1 MLYKELAYPATATIL
16 AIVIYLVQSK
26 NVALGRIKYNVPAPK
41 TMGHNDDFDRIMRAH
56 LNTLEQMPIFLPL
69 LWIFALTIS
78 PYYSCIL
85 GIAWAIGRVAYSFG
99 YYKSA
104 EGRHNLIGYLSDL
117 AGLIL
122 LLGSIY
128 GSVIMFINN

>member
-1 MLYKELAYPATATIL
+1 MLSKELAYPALATIM
-16 AIVIYLVQSK
+16 AIIVFLFQSK
-26 NVALGRIKYNVPAPK
+26 NVAKGRIKYNVLSPK
-41 TMGHNDDFDRIMRAH
+41 TMGHNDNFDRIFRVH

-78 PYYSCIL
+78 PIYSFGL
-85 GIAWAIGRVAYSFG
+85 GVAWSIGRIAYSIG

-117 AGLIL
+117 ASLIL
-122 LLGSIY
+122 MV
-128 GSVIMFINN
+128 GSVIGSIMLLVK

>member
-1 MLYKELAYPATATIL
+1 MLYKELAYPAAATIL

-26 NVALGRIKYNVPAPK
+26 NVAMGRIKYKVSAPQ
-41 TMGHNDDFDRIMRAH
+41 TMGHNDNFDRIMRVH
-56 LNTLEQMPIFLPL
+56 QNTLEQMPIFLPL
-69 LWIFALTIS
+69 LWIFALTVS
-78 PYYSCIL
+78 AYYSCVL
-85 GIAWAIGRVAYSFG
+85 GILWSIGRVAYSIG

-122 LLGSIY
+122 LVGSIY
-128 GSVIMFINN
+128 GAVNLLIS

>member
-1 MLYKELAYPATATIL
+1 MLYKELAYPAAATIL

-26 NVALGRIKYNVPAPK
+26 NVAMGRIKYNVLAPK
-41 TMGHNDDFDRIMRAH
+41 TMGYNDNFDRIMRVH
-56 LNTLEQMPIFLPL
+56 VNTLEQMPIFIPL

-78 PYYSCIL
+78 AYYSCVL
-85 GIAWAIGRVAYSFG
+85 GILWAIGRVAYSIG

-122 LLGSIY
+122 LVGSIY
-128 GSVIMFINN
+128 GSVNLLLS